1 MPLNGHCYL
10 FSSMTIA
17 SCCSTNVMVV
27 RGSNAVIQSSIKA
40 ADPSV
45 QVEHISWKFIAS
57 GMSSII
63 DKLPPPHCCQFDR
76 LTLTII
82 KARLNNTGVHTITVS
97 NVAGKHLNQLIF
109 IG

>member
-1 MPLNGHCYL
+1 
-10 FSSMTIA
+10 
-17 SCCSTNVMVV
+17 MVV
-27 RGSNAVIQSSIKA
+27 RGSNAVIQFSIKA

-63 DKLPPPHCCQFDR
+63 TNTTTTLLSIDR

-82 KARLNNTGVHTITVS
+82 KARLNNTGVYTITVS
-97 NVAGKHLNQLIF
+97 NIAGNHSESVNLGILGKYKIYR
-109 IG
+109 